1 MAANMN
7 THFLSL
13 SFSFT
18 LRYLGYWVGF
28 QEPTTHNNNRISS
41 LIGIWFC
48 ASDSFIHSIQ
58 CSCLADSYQCFVLFI
73 NQTWFLLLLAR
84 WHSVWKM
91 ITLQIS
97 QLINYQH
104 KTVFRNGDNYL
115 EMWYAQRHLHA
126 SGIHW
131 MGFYF
136 VIWSQHCISLRDH
149 TVGTCLMVA
158 SVSEFHSIKS
168 FCFGKYFISYEMGRC
183 VLKVMTT
190 STSSVQLISSNLRI

>member
-1 MAANMN
+1 MQAIR
-7 THFLSL
+7 S
-13 SFSFT
+13 
-18 LRYLGYWVGF
+18 
-28 QEPTTHNNNRISS
+28 
-41 LIGIWFC
+41 
-48 ASDSFIHSIQ
+48 SIQ
-58 CSCLADSYQCFVLFI
+58 YNVHVRPIHINVLFYLSI
-73 NQTWFLLLLAR
+73 KLDFCCC
-84 WHSVWKM
+84 WHSVWNM

-158 SVSEFHSIKS
+158 SVSEFHTIKS

>member
-1 MAANMN
+1 MQAIR
-7 THFLSL
+7 S
-13 SFSFT
+13 
-18 LRYLGYWVGF
+18 
-28 QEPTTHNNNRISS
+28 
-41 LIGIWFC
+41 
-48 ASDSFIHSIQ
+48 SIQ
-58 CSCLADSYQCFVLFI
+58 YNVHVWPIHINVLFYLSIKLDFCCCWLDDIQFGKWSRCKLVNSSTI
-73 NQTWFLLLLAR
+73 NTKPF
-84 WHSVWKM
+84 
-91 ITLQIS
+91 
-97 QLINYQH
+97 
-104 KTVFRNGDNYL
+104 FRNGDNYL